1 VKLIKIKFLIG
12 MIFMVSLLSIPSF
25 SFAEMQVNTQEDEII
40 VTISPKNPQP
50 YEDVSISISSYATDL
65 SKAVI
70 SWQMDSKI
78 VLSGI
83 GKTDYSFKAS
93 GPNTTNT
100 FNITIKP
107 VGSVSTITK
116 NVSISPSEIELLW
129 ESIDGYV
136 PPFYKGKALPS
147 RGSVIKAVAIPNT
160 DTIKSGSGNV
170 SYSWKNN
177 DNAVTDASGYNKN
190 SFVFSNDLFDTEN
203 MITVIASSVSENYN
217 AERTITIPS
226 YSPKVIFYKKSPTEG
241 TLYNNALNSDTIFTG
256 DEMTM
261 VAVPYF
267 LAIKGSE
274 DAFNY
279 NWNING
285 DPIATPFKK
294 TELTIRP
301 TARGG
306 YADISVTFEN
316 ISKLFQ
322 KVTGQLKLT
331 L

>member
-1 VKLIKIKFLIG
+1 MKEYLKILFGI
-12 MIFMVSLLSIPSF
+12 IFMVSMLSMPSF
-25 SFAEMQVNTQEDEII
+25 SIAEMQINTQEDEII
-40 VTISPKNPQP
+40 VTVSPKNPQP
-50 YEDVSISISSYATDL
+50 YEDVSISIGSYATDL
-65 SKAVI
+65 GKAVI
-70 SWQMDSKI
+70 SWQMDSKT

-83 GKTDYSFKAS
+83 GKTDYSFKAL
-93 GPNTTNT
+93 GPNTTTT
-100 FNITIKP
+100 FNITIRP
-107 VGSVSTITK
+107 VGSVNTITK
-116 NVSISPSEIELLW
+116 NISISPSEIELLW

-147 RGSVIKAVAIPNT
+147 RGGIIKAVAIPNT

-217 AERTITIPS
+217 AEKTIKIAS
-226 YSPKVIFYKKSPTEG
+226 VSPKVLFYKKSPTEG
-241 TLYNNALNSDTIFTG
+241 TLYNNALNSNTIFEG
-256 DEMTM
+256 NEMTM

-267 LAIKGSE
+267 LAVKGNESK
-274 DAFNY
+274 FNY
-279 NWNING
+279 SWNING
-285 DPIATPFKK
+285 DPIDTPSKK

-301 TARGG
+301 TSRGG
-306 YADISVTFEN
+306 YADISIVFES
-316 ISKLFQ
+316 ITKLFQ

>member
-1 VKLIKIKFLIG
+1 MKKFLYFIL
-12 MIFMVSLLSIPSF
+12 IVCILNILSMPSF
-25 SFAEMQVNTQEDEII
+25 SSAEMQINTQEDEII
-40 VTISPKNPQP
+40 VTVSPKNPQP

-83 GKTDYSFKAS
+83 GKTDYSFKAL
-93 GPNTTNT
+93 GPNTTTN
-100 FNITIKP
+100 FNITIRP

-116 NVSISPSEIELLW
+116 NISISPSEVELLW

-136 PPFYKGKALPS
+136 PPFYKGKAFPS
-147 RGSVIKAVAIPNT
+147 RGGIIKAVAIPNT
-160 DTIKSGSGNV
+160 DTIKSGGGNI

-203 MITVIASSVSENYN
+203 KITVIASSVSENYN
-217 AERTITIPS
+217 AESTITITS
-226 YSPKVIFYKKSPTEG
+226 ISPKVIFYKKSPTEG
-241 TLYNNALNSDTIFTG
+241 TLYNNALTSDTIFQG

-267 LAIKGSE
+267 LAIKGNENGFS
-274 DAFNY
+274 Y
-279 NWNING
+279 SWNING
-285 DPIATPFKK
+285 DPIDTPSKK

-301 TARGG
+301 TSRGG
-306 YADISVTFEN
+306 YADISIVFES
-316 ISKLFQ
+316 ITKLFQ

>member
-1 VKLIKIKFLIG
+1 
-12 MIFMVSLLSIPSF
+12 MPSF
-25 SFAEMQVNTQEDEII
+25 SIAEMQINTQEDEVI
-40 VTISPKNPQP
+40 VTVSPKNPQP

-83 GKTDYSFKAS
+83 GKTDYSFKAL
-93 GPNTTNT
+93 GPNTTTN
-100 FNITIKP
+100 FNITIRP

-116 NVSISPSEIELLW
+116 NVSISPSEVELLW

-136 PPFYKGKALPS
+136 PPFYKGKAFPS
-147 RGSVIKAVAIPNT
+147 RGGIIKAVAIPNT
-160 DTIKSGSGNV
+160 DTIKSGSGNI

-177 DNAVTDASGYNKN
+177 DSAVTDASGYNKN

-217 AERTITIPS
+217 AESTITIAS
-226 YSPKVIFYKKSPTEG
+226 YSPKVLFYKKSPTEG
-241 TLYNNALNSDTIFTG
+241 TLYNNALNSDTIFG
-256 DEMTM
+256 EGNEMTI

-267 LAIKGSE
+267 LAIKGNESK
-274 DAFNY
+274 FNY
-279 NWNING
+279 SWNING
-285 DPIATPFKK
+285 DPIDTPSKK

-301 TARGG
+301 TSRGG
-306 YADISVTFEN
+306 YADISIVFES
-316 ISKLFQ
+316 ITKLFQ
-322 KVTGQLKLT
+322 KVIGQLKLT

>member
-1 VKLIKIKFLIG
+1 MKFLIG
-12 MIFMVSLLSIPSF
+12 VIFMVSLLSIHSF
-25 SFAEMQVNTQEDEII
+25 SFAEMQINTQEDEII

-65 SKAVI
+65 NKATI
-70 SWQMDSKI
+70 SWQMNSKV

-83 GKTDYSFKAS
+83 GKTDYSFKAL
-93 GPNTTNT
+93 GPNTTTN
-100 FNITIKP
+100 FDIMIKP
-107 VGSVSTITK
+107 VGAMSTITK
-116 NVSISPSEIELLW
+116 SVSISPSEIELLW
-129 ESIDGYV
+129 ESLDGYV

-147 RGSVIKAVAIPNT
+147 RGGIIKAVAIPNT
-160 DTIKSGSGNV
+160 DTIKSGGGNV

-203 MITVIASSVSENYN
+203 MITVVASSVGENYT
-217 AERTITIPS
+217 AERTTTVSS

-274 DAFNY
+274 DNFNY

-285 DPIATPFKK
+285 DPISTPFKK

-306 YADISVTFEN
+306 YADINVTFEN